1 MPGSGFRG
9 MVPRAYR
16 PVALTIAGS
25 DSGGGAGIQADLKT
39 FFALGVHGTC
49 ALTSVTSQNTT
60 GVISRFDLP
69 VEVVVSQVMAVAS
82 DLEPV
87 AVKTGMLA
95 TAEVVLQVAG
105 LAERLK
111 WERLVVDPVV
121 FSSSGHPLL
130 EEAGIGI
137 LLEALLPRALVFT
150 PNLEEA
156 SLFTGLK
163 VGNPREMREAA
174 RLLHE
179 RGARTVVV
187 KGGHLAGEEALD
199 VYFDG
204 RSYHELRSRRLKTGD
219 DHGTGCVFSAAV
231 AAYLARGRD
240 PLEAVRGAKDFVTCA
255 LSRSLRLGRGRG
267 PVNPACAADAAAG
280 DMWEEVRERK
290 EGR

>member
-1 MPGSGFRG
+1 
-9 MVPRAYR
+9 MVTRESW

-49 ALTSVTSQNTT
+49 ALTSVTSQNTR

-82 DLEPV
+82 DLEPA

-95 TAEVVLQVAG
+95 TAEVVLEVAG
-105 LAERLK
+105 LAEKLK
-111 WERLVVDPVV
+111 WEKLVVDPVV
-121 FSSSGHPLL
+121 LSSSGHPLL
-130 EEAGIGI
+130 EEAGIGV
-137 LLEALLPRALVFT
+137 LLEELLPRALVFT

-156 SLFTGLK
+156 SLFTGLR
-163 VGNPREMREAA
+163 VGDPVEMREAA

-187 KGGHLAGEEALD
+187 KGGHLDGEEALD
-199 VYFDG
+199 VFFDG
-204 RSYHELRSRRLKTGD
+204 RSYHELRTRRLETGD

-231 AAYLARGRD
+231 AAYLARGRE
-240 PLEAVRGAKDFVTCA
+240 PLEAVRGAKDFVACA

-280 DMWEEVRERK
+280 GMWEQVWERK